1 MFAST
6 VILSGTVIVEGVP
19 FRWWVT
25 DGLAQQ
31 LTVSHPA
38 YGTDG
43 RRLTGSPHSQ
53 ARSIARAMLAS
64 RAATGFL
71 EAVDDTSTPDGVPE
85 PTLL

>member
-6 VILSGTVIVEGVP
+6 VILSGTVIVGGVP

-25 DGLAQQ
+25 DGLAQH
-31 LTVSHPA
+31 LSVSHPA

-43 RRLTGSPHSQ
+43 RRLSRSPQSQ
-53 ARSIARAMLAS
+53 ARSIARAMLAT

-71 EAVDDTSTPDGVPE
+71 EAVDDAPLFDSDS
-85 PTLL
+85 

>member
-6 VILSGTVIVEGVP
+6 VTLSGTVIVKGVP

-25 DGLAQQ
+25 DGLAQH

-38 YGTDG
+38 YGTEG
-43 RRLTGSPHSQ
+43 RRLTRSPQSQ

-64 RAATGFL
+64 GPATGFL
-71 EAVDDTSTPDGVPE
+71 EAVDDAPLFDSRS
-85 PTLL
+85 